1 MDNNLRNFF
10 DTGFE
15 TNNNIS
21 LRMGNDK
28 LGLVASYGNMTSNG
42 VLPNNA
48 DKYQRNTFSLR
59 GNLKYKR
66 FYSEIN
72 INYVRKDIT
81 TPSTGQGKDGASI
94 FNDIIQHG
102 VDIDISSAADYTN
115 PYYSQDNY
123 YTPWASNPYWI
134 LDNNKNVYQDDR
146 VYGKIEMA
154 FDIMDGL
161 KAVGR
166 LGGDFTNSRQTR
178 WNEKV
183 ILTPGSW
190 SAIWGKTPQVGTY
203 RERTDNLGQIDATA
217 FLSADYKIG
226 EDIALSGI
234 AGWNLN
240 QRTSSYL
247 DSYLY
252 GLQQVG
258 WFSLDNGADKPQ
270 TKSYRKARRLV
281 GLFAQAEFGYKNFW
295 FVNASLRNDWSST
308 LPKGKNSFF
317 YGGVNTSLIIT
328 DLFEDLKSDALNFL
342 KVRAAWGKTGNDADP
357 YATSA
362 YYIPTQIS
370 MGFGDLYLP
379 LNGAMGMTEY
389 NRLPNTNLKPEI
401 TTEWELGITSHLW
414 NNRINVDV
422 AYYDKITKDQIISA
436 NLSPETRYTSMT
448 RNVGKISNRGIE
460 AMFSVIPVQ
469 TKDWEWEVGMTFSKN
484 WSEVKELWD
493 GANEYVLTGI
503 NMGAGSVDLLPR
515 LVNR

>member
-1 MDNNLRNFF
+1 M
-10 DTGFE
+10 
-15 TNNNIS
+15 
-21 LRMGNDK
+21 
-28 LGLVASYGNMTSNG
+28 
-42 VLPNNA
+42 
-48 DKYQRNTFSLR
+48 
-59 GNLKYKR
+59 
-66 FYSEIN
+66 
-72 INYVRKDIT
+72 
-81 TPSTGQGKDGASI
+81 
-94 FNDIIQHG
+94 
-102 VDIDISSAADYTN
+102 
-115 PYYSQDNY
+115 
-123 YTPWASNPYWI
+123 
-134 LDNNKNVYQDDR
+134 
-146 VYGKIEMA
+146 
-154 FDIMDGL
+154 
-161 KAVGR
+161 
-166 LGGDFTNSRQTR
+166 
-178 WNEKV
+178 
-183 ILTPGSW
+183 
-190 SAIWGKTPQVGTY
+190 
-203 RERTDNLGQIDATA
+203 
-217 FLSADYKIG
+217 
-226 EDIALSGI
+226 
-234 AGWNLN
+234 
-240 QRTSSYL
+240 
-247 DSYLY
+247 
-252 GLQQVG
+252 
-258 WFSLDNGADKPQ
+258 
-270 TKSYRKARRLV
+270 V

-503 NMGAGSVDLLPR
+503 NMGAGSVDFVAEVGQPLGVFKVPQMAKTEDGKTIVNGAGIPTVDGSKKETIGSSTPNFLMGINTRLSWKGFTLSAAVSYTHLTLPTILL
-515 LVNR
+515 V